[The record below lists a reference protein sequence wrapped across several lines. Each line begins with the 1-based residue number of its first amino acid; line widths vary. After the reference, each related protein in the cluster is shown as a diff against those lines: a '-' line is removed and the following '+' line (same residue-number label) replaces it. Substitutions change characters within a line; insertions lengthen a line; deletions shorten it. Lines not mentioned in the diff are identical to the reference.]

1 MNASNNTEQ
10 RIKSTNG
17 AGPGAAMTTS
27 FAAVAMTLYLWV
39 QIGVVL
45 APSVA

>member
-1 MNASNNTEQ
+1 MVTSNKGQ
-10 RIKSTNG
+10 DSKSSNG